1 MDAPNNTDSQRLE
14 RGYRRILACYP
25 RTLRRESEEEI
36 LAVLMATAREGQR
49 RVGLAESANLIRGA
63 LRMHRGPRLP
73 RALLI
78 AVRLTYVGAAAELAV
93 LITLLVT
100 LASLTSA
107 SIRSHPDFSVAQWHA
122 VLLAHLTAA
131 MVGAPILL
139 GLWVWMA
146 CANASGY
153 HAARVAF
160 RVVWVIITLGVIAE
174 AAPAIAA
181 YGTGAAIASAVMIQI
196 QLAALALIFYP
207 SKDPL
212 PYRPHRQPDPAQR

>member
-1 MDAPNNTDSQRLE
+1 MTDSPRLE
-14 RGYRRILACYP
+14 RGYRRILALYP
-25 RTLRRESEEEI
+25 RAFRHESEEEI

-49 RVGLAESANLIRGA
+49 RVGLAESLDLIRGA

-78 AVRLTYVGAAAELAV
+78 AVRLTYAGAAVELAV
-93 LITLLVT
+93 LITLLVN

-107 SIRSHPDFSVAQWHA
+107 SIRRYPDFSVAQWHA
-122 VLLAHLTAA
+122 VLLAHLAA
-131 MVGAPILL
+131 VAAGAPILL
-139 GLWVWMA
+139 GLWVWLA
-146 CANASGY
+146 CANARGH

-160 RVVWVIITLGVIAE
+160 RVVWVIMTLGVVAE
-174 AAPAIAA
+174 ADPSIGA
-181 YGTGAAIASAVMIQI
+181 YGIGAVIADAVMIQV

-212 PYRPHRQPDPAQR
+212 PHRPHRQLAQR